1 MTINDVSTF
10 EIIEAAWKCIPRSG
24 SGGRVF
30 VLVDTRT
37 GEVYPVFVPQ
47 GTSEIFEEHEEVL
60 LLLRAGSQSEII
72 SDWVIDE
79 DIIDGD
85 DIREGRTRYDL
96 PEEELHSCVVDTL
109 HEWFEKDI
117 YKRIEEIQKENPH
130 LA

>member
-1 MTINDVSTF
+1 MTINNVSTF
-10 EIIEAAWKCIPRSG
+10 EIVEAAWNALLRSG

-47 GTSEIFEEHEEVL
+47 GTSDIFEEHEEVL
-60 LLLRAGSQSEII
+60 LFLRAGTQSEII

-85 DIREGRTRYDL
+85 DIREGKTRYDL
-96 PEEELHSCVVDTL
+96 SEGELHSCVLDVL
-109 HEWFEKDI
+109 HEWFEKEI
-117 YKRIEEIQKENPH
+117 FERIEEIQKKYPH
-130 LA
+130 LQ